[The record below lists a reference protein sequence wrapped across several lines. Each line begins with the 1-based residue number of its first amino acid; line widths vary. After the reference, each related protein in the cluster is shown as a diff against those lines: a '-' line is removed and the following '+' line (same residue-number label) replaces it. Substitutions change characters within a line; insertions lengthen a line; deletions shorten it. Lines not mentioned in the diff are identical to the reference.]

1 MDLANRNVVVT
12 GGASG
17 IGRAMCRAF
26 ARQGVRGIV
35 VADLNGDGART
46 VADELSDQGFPA
58 IAVPTDVTDESQ
70 VTALVAASESAFGV
84 VDVFCANAGIVVP
97 GGVELSDDVWQRM
110 WAVNVR
116 PGRASGHAGAG
127 RRVSGAHGI
136 GGRPAYPAGFGPLQ
150 RDQACRGGPGR
161 MAVHHP
167 R

>member
-1 MDLANRNVVVT
+1 MDLAHRNVVVT

-26 ARQGVRGIV
+26 ARQGIRGIV

-70 VTALVAASESAFGV
+70 VTALVAA
-84 VDVFCANAGIVVP
+84 
-97 GGVELSDDVWQRM
+97 
-110 WAVNVR
+110 VR
-116 PGRASGHAGAG
+116 VGLR
-127 RRVSGAHGI
+127 
-136 GGRPAYPAGFGPLQ
+136 
-150 RDQACRGGPGR
+150 CRGCVLRQCRHRGARRRG
-161 MAVHHP
+161 AV